1 MKIKV
6 TRAFID
12 AETATGYNEGDIY
25 TETDSDRTAELRAG
39 GYLADTPKKKKTAKT
54 DTDSETGKDQ
64 GNDTDSK

>member
-25 TETDSDRTAELRAG
+25 TETDADRTAELRAG
-39 GYLADTPKKKKTAKT
+39 GYLADTPKKKKAAKA
-54 DTDSETGKDQ
+54 DTDNEANKDR
-64 GNDTDSK
+64 GG

>member
-25 TETDSDRTAELRAG
+25 TETDSDRTA
-39 GYLADTPKKKKTAKT
+39 KKKKTAKT